1 MKKKAFVAMGL
12 TACLVAALG
21 MTACSSTKNE
31 VVTSEPETPAVT
43 STPEEAEEPIVA
55 ETPETSEGEETEDVE
70 EMPASETYFGT
81 VASIE
86 KDEEGNVISI
96 SLTSEENGDYVM
108 NVTDNT
114 VWVDAVEKV
123 KASQEDLAEG
133 ETIYVY
139 HSPVSTRSLPP
150 QSEAFAVVLNDPQD
164 IAVGVYHEVEDIVT
178 NGEIFTITT
187 DNGGLY
193 LNVTSDTQVKDYTT
207 GDSAEIG
214 NVDRGDRI
222 IAWYDAVAMSYP
234 GQANVSDILVLPAVE
249 TVETVETE
257 SDTADVDAASAD
269 VDTASAPA
277 EDAELEAESEVA
289 VEDEAASSEV
299 TKADK

>member
-12 TACLVAALG
+12 AVCLVAVLG

-43 STPEEAEEPIVA
+43 STPEEAEEPIA
-55 ETPETSEGEETEDVE
+55 TETPETSEGEETEDVE

-108 NVTDNT
+108 NVIDNT

-123 KASQEDLAEG
+123 KASQEDLTEG

-150 QSEAFAVVLNDPQD
+150 QSEAFAVVLNVPQD

-207 GDSAEIG
+207 GESAEIG

-249 TVETVETE
+249 TVETEA
-257 SDTADVDAASAD
+257 DTADVDAASAD
-269 VDTASAPA
+269 VD
-277 EDAELEAESEVA
+277 DELEAESEVA

>member
-31 VVTSEPETPAVT
+31 VVTSEPETPVVT
-43 STPEEAEEPIVA
+43 STPEKTEEPITT

-81 VASIE
+81 VESIE

-123 KASQEDLAEG
+123 KASQEDLTEG

-139 HSPVSTRSLPP
+139 YSPVSTRSLPP
-150 QSEAFAVVLNDPQD
+150 QSEAFAVVLNVPQD
-164 IAVGVYHEVEDIVT
+164 IAVGVYHEVEEVT
-178 NGEIFTITT
+178 TT
-187 DNGGLY
+187 ENDTRLLTNNGGLY
-193 LNVTSDTQVKDYTT
+193 LVISDETAVKDYET
-207 GDSAEIG
+207 GEVADISAVAE
-214 NVDRGDRI
+214 GDHV

-249 TVETVETE
+249 TVETET
-257 SDTADVDAASAD
+257 DTADVDD
-269 VDTASAPA
+269 ASAPA

-289 VEDEAASSEV
+289 IEDEAASSEV

>member
-43 STPEEAEEPIVA
+43 STPEETEETIVA
-55 ETPETSEGEETEDVE
+55 ETPETSEGEETEDVK

-81 VASIE
+81 VESIE

-114 VWVDAVEKV
+114 VWVDAVEKA
-123 KASQEDLAEG
+123 KASQEDLTEG

-139 HSPVSTRSLPP
+139 HSPISTRSLPP
-150 QSEAFAVVLNDPQD
+150 QSEAFAVVLNVTQD

-193 LNVTSDTQVKDYTT
+193 LNVTSETQVKDYTT
-207 GDSAEIG
+207 GESAEIG

-234 GQANVSDILVLPAVE
+234 GQANVSDILVLPD
-249 TVETVETE
+249 VETVETE
-257 SDTADVDAASAD
+257 SDTADVAAASD
-269 VDTASAPA
+269 VDTELEA

>member
-12 TACLVAALG
+12 AVCLVAALG

-43 STPEEAEEPIVA
+43 STPEEAEEPIA
-55 ETPETSEGEETEDVE
+55 TETPETSEGEGTEDVE

-86 KDEEGNVISI
+86 KDEEGNVIGI

-123 KASQEDLAEG
+123 KASQEDLTDG

-150 QSEAFAVVLNDPQD
+150 QSEAFAVVLNVPQD

-207 GDSAEIG
+207 GEGAEIG

-249 TVETVETE
+249 TVETEA
-257 SDTADVDAASAD
+257 DTAD
-269 VDTASAPA
+269 VDTASDV
-277 EDAELEAESEVA
+277 DAELEAESEVV

>member
-12 TACLVAALG
+12 AACLVAALG

-43 STPEEAEEPIVA
+43 STPEEAEEPIA
-55 ETPETSEGEETEDVE
+55 TETPETSEGEGTEDVE
-70 EMPASETYFGT
+70 EMPASATYFGT
-81 VASIE
+81 VESIE

-123 KASQEDLAEG
+123 KASQEDLTEG

-150 QSEAFAVVLNDPQD
+150 QSEAFAVVLNVPQD
-164 IAVGVYHEVEDIVT
+164 VAVGVYHEVEDIVT

-207 GDSAEIG
+207 GESAEIG

-249 TVETVETE
+249 TEA
-257 SDTADVDAASAD
+257 DTADVAAASD
-269 VDTASAPA
+269 V
-277 EDAELEAESEVA
+277 DAELEAESEVA

>member
-12 TACLVAALG
+12 AACLVAALG

-43 STPEEAEEPIVA
+43 STPEEAEEHIA
-55 ETPETSEGEETEDVE
+55 TETPETSEGEGTEDVE

-81 VASIE
+81 IASIE

-123 KASQEDLAEG
+123 KASQEDLTEG

-150 QSEAFAVVLNDPQD
+150 QSEAFAVVLNVPQD
-164 IAVGVYHEVEDIVT
+164 IAVGVYHEVEEVT
-178 NGEIFTITT
+178 TT
-187 DNGGLY
+187 ENDTRLLTNNGGLY
-193 LNVTSDTQVKDYTT
+193 LIISDETAVKDYET
-207 GDSAEIG
+207 GDVADISAVAE
-214 NVDRGDRI
+214 GDHV

-249 TVETVETE
+249 TVETEA
-257 SDTADVDAASAD
+257 DTADVDA
-269 VDTASAPA
+269 ASAPA
-277 EDAELEAESEVA
+277 EDAELEAESKVA
-289 VEDEAASSEV
+289 VEEEAASSEV

>member
-1 MKKKAFVAMGL
+1 MKKKAFVAIGL

-43 STPEEAEEPIVA
+43 STPEETEESITA
-55 ETPETSEGEETEDVE
+55 ETPETSEGEETEDAE
-70 EMPASETYFGT
+70 EMPASATYFGT
-81 VASIE
+81 VESIE

-108 NVTDNT
+108 NVADNT

-133 ETIYVY
+133 DTIYVY

-150 QSEAFAVVLNDPQD
+150 QSEAFAVVLNVPQD
-164 IAVGVYHEVEDIVT
+164 IAVGVYHEVEEVT
-178 NGEIFTITT
+178 TT
-187 DNGGLY
+187 ENETRLLTNNGGLY
-193 LNVTSDTQVKDYTT
+193 LIISDETAVKDYET
-207 GDSAEIG
+207 GEVADISAVAE
-214 NVDRGDRI
+214 GDRV

-249 TVETVETE
+249 TVETE
-257 SDTADVDAASAD
+257 DDAADVDD
-269 VDTASAPA
+269 ASAPA
-277 EDAELEAESEVA
+277 EDAELEADSEVA

>member
-43 STPEEAEEPIVA
+43 STPEEAEESIA
-55 ETPETSEGEETEDVE
+55 TETPETSEGEETEDVE

-86 KDEEGNVISI
+86 KDEEGNVVSI

-123 KASQEDLAEG
+123 KASQEDLTDG

-150 QSEAFAVVLNDPQD
+150 QSEAFAVVLNVPQD
-164 IAVGVYHEVEDIVT
+164 IAVGVYHEVEEVT
-178 NGEIFTITT
+178 TT
-187 DNGGLY
+187 ENDTRLLTNNGGLY
-193 LNVTSDTQVKDYTT
+193 LVISDETAVKDYET
-207 GDSAEIG
+207 GEVADISDVAESDH
-214 NVDRGDRI
+214 V

-249 TVETVETE
+249 TVETE
-257 SDTADVDAASAD
+257 SDAADVDDASAED
-269 VDTASAPA
+269 V
-277 EDAELEAESEVA
+277 ELEAESEVA

>member
-12 TACLVAALG
+12 AACLVAALG

-43 STPEEAEEPIVA
+43 STPEEAEEPIA
-55 ETPETSEGEETEDVE
+55 TETPETSEGEETEDVE

-81 VASIE
+81 VSSIE
-86 KDEEGNVISI
+86 KDEEGNVVSI

-123 KASQEDLAEG
+123 KASQEDLTEG
-133 ETIYVY
+133 DTIYVY

-150 QSEAFAVVLNDPQD
+150 QSEAFAVVLNVPQD

-207 GDSAEIG
+207 GESAEIG

-249 TVETVETE
+249 TVETE
-257 SDTADVDAASAD
+257 SDTADVDD
-269 VDTASAPA
+269 ASAPA
-277 EDAELEAESEVA
+277 EDESEVA

>member
-31 VVTSEPETPAVT
+31 VVTSGPETPAVT
-43 STPEEAEEPIVA
+43 STPEEAEEPIA
-55 ETPETSEGEETEDVE
+55 TETPETSEGEETEDVE

-123 KASQEDLAEG
+123 KTSQEDLTEG

-150 QSEAFAVVLNDPQD
+150 QSEAFAVVLNVPQD
-164 IAVGVYHEVEDIVT
+164 IAVGVYHEVEEVT
-178 NGEIFTITT
+178 TT
-187 DNGGLY
+187 ENDTRLLTNNGGLY
-193 LNVTSDTQVKDYTT
+193 LVISDETAVKDYET
-207 GDSAEIG
+207 GEVADISAVAE
-214 NVDRGDRI
+214 GDHV

-234 GQANVSDILVLPAVE
+234 GQANVSDILVLP
-249 TVETVETE
+249 TVETE
-257 SDTADVDAASAD
+257 ADTAD

-277 EDAELEAESEVA
+277 EDAELEVESEVA

>member
-12 TACLVAALG
+12 AVCLVAALG
-21 MTACSSTKNE
+21 MTACSSTENE

-43 STPEEAEEPIVA
+43 STPEEAEEPIA
-55 ETPETSEGEETEDVE
+55 TETPETSEGEETEDVE

-114 VWVDAVEKV
+114 VWVDAVEKA
-123 KASQEDLAEG
+123 KASQEDLTEG

-150 QSEAFAVVLNDPQD
+150 QSEAFAIVLNVPKD
-164 IAVGVYHEVEDIVT
+164 IAVGVYHEVEEVT
-178 NGEIFTITT
+178 TT
-187 DNGGLY
+187 ENDTRLLTNNGGLY
-193 LNVTSDTQVKDYTT
+193 LIISDETAVKDYETSEVADISAVAE
-207 GDSAEIG
+207 GDH
-214 NVDRGDRI
+214 V

-249 TVETVETE
+249 TVETDT
-257 SDTADVDAASAD
+257 DTADVDAASAD
-269 VDTASAPA
+269 DTAPA
-277 EDAELEAESEVA
+277 EDTELEADSEVA

>member
-43 STPEEAEEPIVA
+43 STPEETEETIVA

-81 VASIE
+81 VESIE

-123 KASQEDLAEG
+123 KASQEDLTKG

-150 QSEAFAVVLNDPQD
+150 QSEAFAVVLNVPQD
-164 IAVGVYHEVEDIVT
+164 VAVGVYHEVEDIVT

-193 LNVTSDTQVKDYTT
+193 LNVTSETQVKDYTT
-207 GDSAEIG
+207 GESAEIG

-249 TVETVETE
+249 TVETEA
-257 SDTADVDAASAD
+257 DTADVDA
-269 VDTASAPA
+269 ASAPA
-277 EDAELEAESEVA
+277 EDAELEAESKVA

>member
-12 TACLVAALG
+12 AACLMAALG

-43 STPEEAEEPIVA
+43 STPEEAEEPIA
-55 ETPETSEGEETEDVE
+55 TETPETSEGEGTEDVE
-70 EMPASETYFGT
+70 KMPASETYFGT
-81 VASIE
+81 IASIE

-123 KASQEDLAEG
+123 KASQEDLTEG

-150 QSEAFAVVLNDPQD
+150 QSEAFAVVLNVPQD

-207 GDSAEIG
+207 GESAEIG

-249 TVETVETE
+249 TVETE
-257 SDTADVDAASAD
+257 SDTADVD
-269 VDTASAPA
+269 TAS
-277 EDAELEAESEVA
+277 DAELEAESEVA

>member
-43 STPEEAEEPIVA
+43 STPEETEESIVA
-55 ETPETSEGEETEDVE
+55 ETPETSEGGETEDVE

-81 VASIE
+81 VESVE
-86 KDEEGNVISI
+86 KDEEGNVISV

-114 VWVDAVEKV
+114 VWVDAVEKA
-123 KASQEDLAEG
+123 KASQEDLTEG
-133 ETIYVY
+133 ETIYVC

-150 QSEAFAVVLNDPQD
+150 QSEAFAIVLNAPQD
-164 IAVGVYHEVEDIVT
+164 IAAGVYHEVEEVT
-178 NGEIFTITT
+178 TT
-187 DNGGLY
+187 ENDTRLLTNNGGLY
-193 LNVTSDTQVKDYTT
+193 LIISDETAVKDYETSEVADISAVAE
-207 GDSAEIG
+207 GDY
-214 NVDRGDRI
+214 V

-249 TVETVETE
+249 TVETDT
-257 SDTADVDAASAD
+257 DTADVDAASAD
-269 VDTASAPA
+269 DTAPA
-277 EDAELEAESEVA
+277 EDAELEADSEVA

>member
-31 VVTSEPETPAVT
+31 VVTSEPKTPAVT
-43 STPEEAEEPIVA
+43 STPEGAEETVVA
-55 ETPETSEGEETEDVE
+55 ETPETSEGEETEDVD

-86 KDEEGNVISI
+86 KDEEGNVVSI

-108 NVTDNT
+108 NVSDNT

-150 QSEAFAVVLNDPQD
+150 QSEAFAVVLNVPQD
-164 IAVGVYHEVEDIVT
+164 IVVGVYHEVEDIVT

-207 GDSAEIG
+207 GESAEIG

-234 GQANVSDILVLPAVE
+234 GQANVSDILVLPD
-249 TVETVETE
+249 VETVETE
-257 SDTADVDAASAD
+257 SDTAD

-289 VEDEAASSEV
+289 VEGEAASSEV

>member
-12 TACLVAALG
+12 AACLVAALG
-21 MTACSSTKNE
+21 MTACSSTKNG

-43 STPEEAEEPIVA
+43 STPEEAEEPIA
-55 ETPETSEGEETEDVE
+55 TETPETSEGEEAEDAE
-70 EMPASETYFGT
+70 EMPASATYFGT
-81 VASIE
+81 VESIE

-114 VWVDAVEKV
+114 VWVDAVEKA
-123 KASQEDLAEG
+123 KASQEDLTEG

-139 HSPVSTRSLPP
+139 HSPISTRSLPP

-164 IAVGVYHEVEDIVT
+164 IAAGVYHEVEDIVT

-207 GDSAEIG
+207 GESAEIG

-249 TVETVETE
+249 TVEAED
-257 SDTADVDAASAD
+257 DTADVDAASAED
-269 VDTASAPA
+269 
-277 EDAELEAESEVA
+277 DAELEAESEVA

>member
-1 MKKKAFVAMGL
+1 MKKKAFVAVGL
-12 TACLVAALG
+12 AVCLVAALG
-21 MTACSSTKNE
+21 MTACSSTENE
-31 VVTSEPETPAVT
+31 IVTSEPETPAAT
-43 STPEEAEEPIVA
+43 STPEESEEPIA
-55 ETPETSEGEETEDVE
+55 TETPETSEGEGTEDVE

-81 VASIE
+81 VSSIE
-86 KDEEGNVISI
+86 KDEEGNVVSI
-96 SLTSEENGDYVM
+96 SLNSEENDDYVM

-123 KASQEDLAEG
+123 KASQEDLTDG

-150 QSEAFAVVLNDPQD
+150 QSEAFAVVLNVPQD
-164 IAVGVYHEVEDIVT
+164 VAVGVYHEVEEVT
-178 NGEIFTITT
+178 TT
-187 DNGGLY
+187 ENDTRLLTNNGGLY
-193 LNVTSDTQVKDYTT
+193 LVISDETDVKDYET
-207 GDSAEIG
+207 GEVADISAVAE
-214 NVDRGDRI
+214 GDHV

-249 TVETVETE
+249 TVETE
-257 SDTADVDAASAD
+257 SDTSDVDAAS
-269 VDTASAPA
+269 TPA
-277 EDAELEAESEVA
+277 EDAELEADSEAA

>member
-12 TACLVAALG
+12 AVCLVAALG

-31 VVTSEPETPAVT
+31 VVTSETETPAVN
-43 STPEEAEEPIVA
+43 STPEEAEEPIA
-55 ETPETSEGEETEDVE
+55 TETPETSEGEETEDVE

-81 VASIE
+81 VESIE
-86 KDEEGNVISI
+86 KDEKGNVISI

-108 NVTDNT
+108 NVTENT
-114 VWVDAVEKV
+114 VWIDAVEKV
-123 KASQEDLAEG
+123 KASQEDLTDG
-133 ETIYVY
+133 DTIYVY

-150 QSEAFAVVLNDPQD
+150 QSEAFAVVLNVPQD
-164 IAVGVYHEVEDIVT
+164 IAAGVYHEVEDIVT

-193 LNVTSDTQVKDYTT
+193 LNVTSETQVKDYTT
-207 GDSAEIG
+207 GESAEIG

-234 GQANVSDILVLPAVE
+234 GQANVSDILVLPD
-249 TVETVETE
+249 VETVETE
-257 SDTADVDAASAD
+257 ADTTDVDAAFD
-269 VDTASAPA
+269 V
-277 EDAELEAESEVA
+277 DAELEAESEVV

>member
-12 TACLVAALG
+12 AACLVAALG

-31 VVTSEPETPAVT
+31 VVTSEPKTPAVT
-43 STPEEAEEPIVA
+43 STPEEAEEPIA
-55 ETPETSEGEETEDVE
+55 TETPETSEGEETEDVDVE

-81 VASIE
+81 VASIK
-86 KDEEGNVISI
+86 KDEEGNVVSI

-114 VWVDAVEKV
+114 VWVDTVDKV
-123 KASQEDLAEG
+123 KASQEDLTEG

-150 QSEAFAVVLNDPQD
+150 QSEAFAVVLNVPQD
-164 IAVGVYHEVEDIVT
+164 VAVGVYHEVEEVT
-178 NGEIFTITT
+178 TT
-187 DNGGLY
+187 ENDTRLLTNNGGLY
-193 LNVTSDTQVKDYTT
+193 LVISDETAVKDYET
-207 GDSAEIG
+207 GEIADISDVAE
-214 NVDRGDRI
+214 GDRV

-234 GQANVSDILVLPAVE
+234 GQANVSDILVLPDVE
-249 TVETVETE
+249 TVKTE
-257 SDTADVDAASAD
+257 SDTADVDDAS
-269 VDTASAPA
+269 TPA
-277 EDAELEAESEVA
+277 EAESEAA

>member
-12 TACLVAALG
+12 AACLVAALG

-31 VVTSEPETPAVT
+31 VVISEPETQAVT
-43 STPEEAEEPIVA
+43 STPEETEEPITA
-55 ETPETSEGEETEDVE
+55 ETPETSEGEETEDVG

-86 KDEEGNVISI
+86 KGEEGNVISI

-123 KASQEDLAEG
+123 KASQEDLTEG

-150 QSEAFAVVLNDPQD
+150 QSEAFAVVLNVPQD
-164 IAVGVYHEVEDIVT
+164 VAVGVYHEVEDIVT

-207 GDSAEIG
+207 GESAEIG

-234 GQANVSDILVLPAVE
+234 GQANVSNILVLPD
-249 TVETVETE
+249 VETVETE
-257 SDTADVDAASAD
+257 SDTADVDA
-269 VDTASAPA
+269 ASAPA

>member
-12 TACLVAALG
+12 AACLVAALG

-43 STPEEAEEPIVA
+43 STPEEAEESIA
-55 ETPETSEGEETEDVE
+55 TETPETSEGEETEDVE

-123 KASQEDLAEG
+123 KDSQEDLTEG

-150 QSEAFAVVLNDPQD
+150 QSEAFAVVLNVPQD
-164 IAVGVYHEVEDIVT
+164 VAVGVYHEVEDIVT

-193 LNVTSDTQVKDYTT
+193 LNVTSETQVKDYTT
-207 GDSAEIG
+207 GESAEIG

-234 GQANVSDILVLPAVE
+234 GQANVSDILVLPD
-249 TVETVETE
+249 VETVETE
-257 SDTADVDAASAD
+257 ADTTDVDAASD
-269 VDTASAPA
+269 V
-277 EDAELEAESEVA
+277 DAELEAESEVA

>member
-1 MKKKAFVAMGL
+1 MKKKAFVAMGMA
-12 TACLVAALG
+12 ACLVAALG
-21 MTACSSTKNE
+21 MTACSSTQNE

-43 STPEEAEEPIVA
+43 STPEEAEEPIA
-55 ETPETSEGEETEDVE
+55 TETPETSEGEGTEDVE
-70 EMPASETYFGT
+70 EMPASATYFGT
-81 VASIE
+81 VESIE

-123 KASQEDLAEG
+123 KASQEDLTEG

-150 QSEAFAVVLNDPQD
+150 QSEAFAVVLNVPQD
-164 IAVGVYHEVEDIVT
+164 VAVGVYHEVEDIVT

-193 LNVTSDTQVKDYTT
+193 LNVTSETQVKDYTT
-207 GDSAEIG
+207 GESAEIG

-234 GQANVSDILVLPAVE
+234 GQANVSDILVLPD
-249 TVETVETE
+249 VETVETE
-257 SDTADVDAASAD
+257 SDTADVDDAELE
-269 VDTASAPA
+269 A

>member
-1 MKKKAFVAMGL
+1 MKKKAFVAIGMA
-12 TACLVAALG
+12 ACLVAALG
-21 MTACSSTKNE
+21 MTACSSTENE

-43 STPEEAEEPIVA
+43 STPEEAEEPIA
-55 ETPETSEGEETEDVE
+55 TETPETSEGEETEDVE

-86 KDEEGNVISI
+86 KDEEGNVISV

-123 KASQEDLAEG
+123 KASQEDLTEG

-150 QSEAFAVVLNDPQD
+150 QSEAFAVVLNVPQD
-164 IAVGVYHEVEDIVT
+164 IAVGVYHEVEEVT
-178 NGEIFTITT
+178 TT
-187 DNGGLY
+187 ENDTRLLTNNGGLY
-193 LNVTSDTQVKDYTT
+193 LIISDETAVKDYET
-207 GDSAEIG
+207 GEVADISAVAE
-214 NVDRGDRI
+214 GDHV

-234 GQANVSDILVLPAVE
+234 GQANVSDILVLPAVK
-249 TVETVETE
+249 TVETE
-257 SDTADVDAASAD
+257 DDTAD
-269 VDTASAPA
+269 VDTASDV
-277 EDAELEAESEVA
+277 DAELEAESEVA
-289 VEDEAASSEV
+289 VEAEAAYSEV

>member
-12 TACLVAALG
+12 AACLVAALG
-21 MTACSSTKNE
+21 MTACSSTENE

-43 STPEEAEEPIVA
+43 STPEEAEEPIA
-55 ETPETSEGEETEDVE
+55 TETPETSEGEETEDVE

-114 VWVDAVEKV
+114 VWVDAVEKA
-123 KASQEDLAEG
+123 KASQEDLTEG

-139 HSPVSTRSLPP
+139 HSPISTRSLPP
-150 QSEAFAVVLNDPQD
+150 QSEAFAVVLNAPQD
-164 IAVGVYHEVEDIVT
+164 IAAGVYHEVEDIVT

-207 GDSAEIG
+207 GESAEIG

-249 TVETVETE
+249 IVEAED
-257 SDTADVDAASAD
+257 DTADVDAASAED
-269 VDTASAPA
+269 
-277 EDAELEAESEVA
+277 DAELEAESEVA

>member
-43 STPEEAEEPIVA
+43 STPEESEEPITA
-55 ETPETSEGEETEDVE
+55 ETPETSEGEETEDVK
-70 EMPASETYFGT
+70 EMPASATYFGT
-81 VASIE
+81 VESIE
-86 KDEEGNVISI
+86 KDEEGNVVSI

-114 VWVDAVEKV
+114 VWVDTVDKV
-123 KASQEDLAEG
+123 KASQEDLTEG

-139 HSPVSTRSLPP
+139 HSTVSTRSLPP
-150 QSEAFAVVLNDPQD
+150 QSEAFAVVLNVPQD
-164 IAVGVYHEVEDIVT
+164 VAVGVYHEVEDIVT

-193 LNVTSDTQVKDYTT
+193 LNVTSETQVKDYTT
-207 GDSAEIG
+207 GESAEIG

-234 GQANVSDILVLPAVE
+234 GQANVSDILVLPD
-249 TVETVETE
+249 VETVETE
-257 SDTADVDAASAD
+257 SDTADVDDAS
-269 VDTASAPA
+269 TPA
-277 EDAELEAESEVA
+277 EDAELEAESEAA

>member
-12 TACLVAALG
+12 AACLVAALG

-31 VVTSEPETPAVT
+31 VVTSEPETPTVT
-43 STPEEAEEPIVA
+43 STPEEAEEPIIA

-86 KDEEGNVISI
+86 KDAEGNVVSI

-108 NVTDNT
+108 NVSDNT
-114 VWVDAVEKV
+114 VWVDAVDKV
-123 KASQEDLAEG
+123 KASQEDLTEG

-150 QSEAFAVVLNDPQD
+150 QSEAFAVVLNVPQD
-164 IAVGVYHEVEDIVT
+164 TAVGVYHEVEEVT
-178 NGEIFTITT
+178 TTENGTRLLTN
-187 DNGGLY
+187 NGGLY
-193 LNVTSDTQVKDYTT
+193 LVISDETAVKDYET
-207 GDSAEIG
+207 GEVADISAVAE
-214 NVDRGDRI
+214 GDRV

-234 GQANVSDILVLPAVE
+234 GQANVSDILVLP

-257 SDTADVDAASAD
+257 SDTADVD
-269 VDTASAPA
+269 TA
-277 EDAELEAESEVA
+277 EIEAESEVA
-289 VEDEAASSEV
+289 VEDDAASSEV

>member
-43 STPEEAEEPIVA
+43 STPEETEETIVA

-81 VASIE
+81 VESIE

-114 VWVDAVEKV
+114 VWVDAVEKA
-123 KASQEDLAEG
+123 KASQEDLTEG

-139 HSPVSTRSLPP
+139 HSPISTRSLPP
-150 QSEAFAVVLNDPQD
+150 QSEAFAVVLNVTQD

-193 LNVTSDTQVKDYTT
+193 LNVTSETQVKDYTT
-207 GDSAEIG
+207 GESAEIG
-214 NVDRGDRI
+214 NVDRGDSI

-234 GQANVSDILVLPAVE
+234 GQANVSDILVLPD
-249 TVETVETE
+249 VETVETE
-257 SDTADVDAASAD
+257 SDTADVDDAS
-269 VDTASAPA
+269 TPA
-277 EDAELEAESEVA
+277 EDAELEAEREAA

-299 TKADK
+299 IS

>member
-12 TACLVAALG
+12 AVCFVAALG

-43 STPEEAEEPIVA
+43 STPEEAEEPIA
-55 ETPETSEGEETEDVE
+55 TETPETSEGEETEDVE

-150 QSEAFAVVLNDPQD
+150 QSEAFAVVLNVPQD

-207 GDSAEIG
+207 GESAEIG

-249 TVETVETE
+249 TVETEA
-257 SDTADVDAASAD
+257 DTADVDAASAD
-269 VDTASAPA
+269 VD
-277 EDAELEAESEVA
+277 DELEAESEVA

>member
-12 TACLVAALG
+12 AVCLVAALG

-43 STPEEAEEPIVA
+43 STSEEAEEPIA
-55 ETPETSEGEETEDVE
+55 TETPETSEGEGTEDVE
-70 EMPASETYFGT
+70 EMPASATYFGT
-81 VASIE
+81 VESIE

-114 VWVDAVEKV
+114 VWIDAVEKV
-123 KASQEDLAEG
+123 KASQEDLTEG

-150 QSEAFAVVLNDPQD
+150 QSEAFAVVLNVPQD
-164 IAVGVYHEVEDIVT
+164 VTAGVYHEVEDIVT

-207 GDSAEIG
+207 GEGAEIG

-249 TVETVETE
+249 TVETEA
-257 SDTADVDAASAD
+257 DTADV
-269 VDTASAPA
+269 
-277 EDAELEAESEVA
+277 DAELEAESEVA

>member
-12 TACLVAALG
+12 AVCLVAALG
-21 MTACSSTKNE
+21 MTACSSTRNE

-43 STPEEAEEPIVA
+43 STPEEAEEPIA
-55 ETPETSEGEETEDVE
+55 TETPETSEGEETEDVE

-86 KDEEGNVISI
+86 KDEEGNVISV

-123 KASQEDLAEG
+123 KASQEDLTEG

-150 QSEAFAVVLNDPQD
+150 QSEAFAVVLNVPQD
-164 IAVGVYHEVEDIVT
+164 IAVGVYHEVEEVT
-178 NGEIFTITT
+178 TT
-187 DNGGLY
+187 ENDTRLLTNNGGLY
-193 LNVTSDTQVKDYTT
+193 LIISDETAVKDYET
-207 GDSAEIG
+207 GEVADISAVAEG
-214 NVDRGDRI
+214 GRV

-234 GQANVSDILVLPAVE
+234 GQANVSDILVLPD
-249 TVETVETE
+249 VETVETE
-257 SDTADVDAASAD
+257 SDTADVDD
-269 VDTASAPA
+269 ASAPA

>member
-12 TACLVAALG
+12 AVCFVAALG

-43 STPEEAEEPIVA
+43 STPEEAEELIA
-55 ETPETSEGEETEDVE
+55 TETPETSEGEETEDVE

-150 QSEAFAVVLNDPQD
+150 QSEAFAVVLNVPQD

-207 GDSAEIG
+207 GESAEIG

-249 TVETVETE
+249 TVETEA
-257 SDTADVDAASAD
+257 DTADVDADSAD
-269 VDTASAPA
+269 VD
-277 EDAELEAESEVA
+277 DELEAESEVA

>member
-12 TACLVAALG
+12 AVCLVAALG
-21 MTACSSTKNE
+21 MTACSSTENE

-43 STPEEAEEPIVA
+43 STPEEAEEPIA
-55 ETPETSEGEETEDVE
+55 TETPETSEGEETEDVE

-108 NVTDNT
+108 NVTDDT

-123 KASQEDLAEG
+123 KASQEDLTEG

-150 QSEAFAVVLNDPQD
+150 QSEAFAVVLNVPQD
-164 IAVGVYHEVEDIVT
+164 IADGVYHEVEEVT
-178 NGEIFTITT
+178 TT
-187 DNGGLY
+187 ENDTRLLTNNGGLY
-193 LNVTSDTQVKDYTT
+193 LIISDETAVKDYET
-207 GDSAEIG
+207 GEVADISVVAE
-214 NVDRGDRI
+214 GDRV

-234 GQANVSDILVLPAVE
+234 GQANVSDILVLPD
-249 TVETVETE
+249 VETVETE
-257 SDTADVDAASAD
+257 SDTADVDD
-269 VDTASAPA
+269 ASAPA

>member
-12 TACLVAALG
+12 AACLMAALG

-43 STPEEAEEPIVA
+43 STPEEAEEPIA
-55 ETPETSEGEETEDVE
+55 TETPETSEGEGTEDVE
-70 EMPASETYFGT
+70 KMPASETYFGT
-81 VASIE
+81 IASIE

-123 KASQEDLAEG
+123 KASQEDLTEG

-150 QSEAFAVVLNDPQD
+150 QSEAFAVVLNVPQD

-207 GDSAEIG
+207 GESAEIG

-249 TVETVETE
+249 TVETE
-257 SDTADVDAASAD
+257 SDTADVDD
-269 VDTASAPA
+269 ASAPA

-299 TKADK
+299 TKADM

>member
-31 VVTSEPETPAVT
+31 VVTSEPKTPAVT
-43 STPEEAEEPIVA
+43 STPERAEETVVA
-55 ETPETSEGEETEDVE
+55 ETPETSKGEETEDVE

-123 KASQEDLAEG
+123 KASQEDLTEG

-150 QSEAFAVVLNDPQD
+150 QSEAFAVVLNVPQD

-249 TVETVETE
+249 TVETE
-257 SDTADVDAASAD
+257 SDTAD

-277 EDAELEAESEVA
+277 EDTELKAESEVA
-289 VEDEAASSEV
+289 VEGEAASSEV

>member
-12 TACLVAALG
+12 AACLVAALG

-43 STPEEAEEPIVA
+43 STPEEAEEPIAA

-81 VASIE
+81 IESIE
-86 KDEEGNVISI
+86 KDEEGNVVSI

-133 ETIYVY
+133 DTIYVY

-150 QSEAFAVVLNDPQD
+150 QSEAFAVVLNVPQD
-164 IAVGVYHEVEDIVT
+164 IAVGVYHEVEEVT
-178 NGEIFTITT
+178 TT
-187 DNGGLY
+187 ENDTRLLTNNGGLY
-193 LNVTSDTQVKDYTT
+193 LVISDETAVKNYET
-207 GDSAEIG
+207 GEVADISAVAE
-214 NVDRGDRI
+214 GDHV

-249 TVETVETE
+249 TVETEA
-257 SDTADVDAASAD
+257 DTADIDA
-269 VDTASAPA
+269 ASAPA

-289 VEDEAASSEV
+289 VEAEAAYSEV

>member
-1 MKKKAFVAMGL
+1 MKKKAFVAMGM
-12 TACLVAALG
+12 AVCLVAALG
-21 MTACSSTKNE
+21 MTACSSTRNE

-43 STPEEAEEPIVA
+43 STPEEAEEPIA
-55 ETPETSEGEETEDVE
+55 TETPETSEGEETEDVE

-81 VASIE
+81 VESIE
-86 KDEEGNVISI
+86 KDEEGNVVSI

-123 KASQEDLAEG
+123 KASQEDLTEG

-150 QSEAFAVVLNDPQD
+150 QSEAFAVVLNVPQD
-164 IAVGVYHEVEDIVT
+164 TAVGVYHEVEEVT
-178 NGEIFTITT
+178 TT
-187 DNGGLY
+187 ENDTRLLTNNGGLY
-193 LNVTSDTQVKDYTT
+193 LVISDETAVKDYET
-207 GDSAEIG
+207 GEVADISAVAE
-214 NVDRGDRI
+214 GDHV

-249 TVETVETE
+249 TVETEA
-257 SDTADVDAASAD
+257 DTADVDTDSD
-269 VDTASAPA
+269 VDA
-277 EDAELEAESEVA
+277 AELEAESEVA

>member
-12 TACLVAALG
+12 AACLVAALG

-43 STPEEAEEPIVA
+43 STPEEAEESIA
-55 ETPETSEGEETEDVE
+55 TETPETSEGEETEDVE
-70 EMPASETYFGT
+70 EMLASETYFGT

-86 KDEEGNVISI
+86 KDEDGNVISI

-123 KASQEDLAEG
+123 KDSQEDLTEG

-139 HSPVSTRSLPP
+139 RSPVSTRSLPP
-150 QSEAFAVVLNDPQD
+150 QSEAFAVVLNVPQD
-164 IAVGVYHEVEDIVT
+164 VAVGVYHEVEDIVT

-193 LNVTSDTQVKDYTT
+193 LNVTSETQVKDYTT
-207 GDSAEIG
+207 GESAEIG

-234 GQANVSDILVLPAVE
+234 GQANVSDILVLPD
-249 TVETVETE
+249 VETVETE
-257 SDTADVDAASAD
+257 ADTTDVDAASD
-269 VDTASAPA
+269 V
-277 EDAELEAESEVA
+277 DAELEAESEVA

>member
-31 VVTSEPETPAVT
+31 VVTSEPKTPAVT
-43 STPEEAEEPIVA
+43 STPEGAEETVVA
-55 ETPETSEGEETEDVE
+55 ETPETSEGEETEDVD

-86 KDEEGNVISI
+86 KDEEGNVVSI

-108 NVTDNT
+108 NVSDNT

-150 QSEAFAVVLNDPQD
+150 QSEAFAVVLNVPQD
-164 IAVGVYHEVEDIVT
+164 IVVGVYHEVEEVT
-178 NGEIFTITT
+178 TT
-187 DNGGLY
+187 ENDTRLLTNNGGLY
-193 LNVTSDTQVKDYTT
+193 LVISDETAVKDYET
-207 GDSAEIG
+207 GDVADISAIAE
-214 NVDRGDRI
+214 GDHV

-234 GQANVSDILVLPAVE
+234 GQANVSDILVLPD
-249 TVETVETE
+249 VETVETE
-257 SDTADVDAASAD
+257 SDTADVDA
-269 VDTASAPA
+269 APA

>member
-12 TACLVAALG
+12 AACLLAALG

-43 STPEEAEEPIVA
+43 STPEKAEEPIA
-55 ETPETSEGEETEDVE
+55 TETPETSEGEETEDVE

-81 VASIE
+81 VESIE

-96 SLTSEENGDYVM
+96 SLTSEENGDYAM
-108 NVTDNT
+108 NVTDDT

-123 KASQEDLAEG
+123 KASQEDLTEG
-133 ETIYVY
+133 DTIYVY

-150 QSEAFAVVLNDPQD
+150 QSEAFAVVLNVPQD
-164 IAVGVYHEVEDIVT
+164 IAAGVYHEVEDIVT
-178 NGEIFTITT
+178 NGEVFTITT

-207 GDSAEIG
+207 GESAEIG

-249 TVETVETE
+249 TVETEA
-257 SDTADVDAASAD
+257 DTADVDAASA
-269 VDTASAPA
+269 PA
-277 EDAELEAESEVA
+277 EDESEVA